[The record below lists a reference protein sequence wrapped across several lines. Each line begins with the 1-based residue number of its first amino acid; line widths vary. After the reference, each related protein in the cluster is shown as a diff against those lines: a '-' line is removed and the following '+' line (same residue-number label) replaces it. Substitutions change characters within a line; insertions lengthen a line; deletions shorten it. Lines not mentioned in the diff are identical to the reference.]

1 VGRRALPVF
10 LVAAAQIADWLGAH
24 GLARNALLAA
34 LPFAAVAALVVFG
47 EYVDAR
53 GKNHLG
59 LQALC
64 SGAIVAFLVLSCAV
78 RSNAVHG
85 VPPLGASSL
94 AAVLVL
100 FGVKGALAAGPF
112 ARRLEALSPAKP

>member
-1 VGRRALPVF
+1 VLLV
-10 LVAAAQIADWLGAH
+10 VAAQAADWQGAH
-24 GLARNALLAA
+24 GLARTFLLAA
-34 LPFAAVAALVVFG
+34 LPFAAVGALVDFG
-47 EYVDAR
+47 DFVDAR
-53 GKNHLG
+53 SEGHPG

-64 SGAIVAFLVLSCAV
+64 SGTIVAFLVLSCSV

-100 FGVKGALAAGPF
+100 FAVKGLLVATPL
-112 ARRLEALSPAKP
+112 ARRLGGLSPAKP